1 MNPEL
6 IPFDPELVSFIR
18 RILSTA
24 ETGKPQWDPSAVYVY
39 KDDNR
44 FKPPRQQI
52 TLSIGFTEG
61 GGNLKKVLE
70 RYTDKGGVL
79 AEDFAPYLATMGR
92 DATLANDV
100 RFKNLLRE
108 AGTEPAMKE
117 AQEEC
122 FDELYLEPAFEWAGK
137 YGFTLPLSYLVITD
151 SFLHSGSMLPSL
163 MNAFPEKKP
172 VAGGDEKTWINEYLN
187 ARKNWLENHSNKI
200 LNNTVYRVNCYLI
213 ELAKGNWDLNSGSL
227 VMNGTQVTRI
237 A

>member
-1 MNPEL
+1 MNRGI
-6 IPFDPELVSFIR
+6 IPFDLVLVSFIR

-24 ETGKPQWDPSAVYVY
+24 ETGKPEWNPSSVYVY

-52 TLSIGFTEG
+52 TLSIGFTES
-61 GGNLKKVLE
+61 GNLKKVLE

-92 DATLANDV
+92 SSTLASDV

-108 AGTEPAMKE
+108 AGSEHAMKQ

-122 FDELYLEPAFEWAGK
+122 FDELYLEPAFTWAFQ

-151 SFLHSGSMLPSL
+151 SFLHSGSMLPFL
-163 MNAFPEKKP
+163 MNAFAEKKP
-172 VAGGDEKTWINEYLN
+172 VSGGDEKKWINEYLQ
-187 ARKNWLENHSNKI
+187 ARKKWLENHSNKI
-200 LNNTVYRVNCYLI
+200 LQNTVYRVNCYLI
-213 ELAKGNWDLNSGSL
+213 ELAKGNWDLGAGAI
-227 VMNGTQVTRI
+227 VMHGTQVARV

>member
-1 MNPEL
+1 MSLEV
-6 IPFDPELVSFIR
+6 PFDRGLVSFIR

-24 ETGKPQWDPSAVYVY
+24 ETGKPEWNPSSVYVY

-70 RYTDKGGVL
+70 RYTDKGGIL
-79 AEDFAPYLATMGR
+79 AEDFAPYLASMGR
-92 DATLANDV
+92 TSTLANDT

-108 AGTEPAMKE
+108 AGSEHAMKQ

-122 FDELYLEPAFEWAGK
+122 FDELYMEPAFKWAFE
-137 YGFTLPLSYLVITD
+137 YGFTLALSYLVITD
-151 SFLHSGSMLPSL
+151 SFLHSGSMLPFL
-163 MNAFPEKKP
+163 MNSFPENKP
-172 VAGGDEKTWINEYLN
+172 VSGGDEKTWINEYLN

-200 LNNTVYRVNCYLI
+200 LRNTVYRVNCYLI
-213 ELAKGNWDLNSGSL
+213 ELAKSNWDLGSGAI
-227 VMNGTQVTRI
+227 VMNGTMVTKL

>member
-1 MNPEL
+1 MSLEV
-6 IPFDPELVSFIR
+6 PFERGLVSFIR

-24 ETGKPQWDPSAVYVY
+24 ETGKPEWNPSSVYVY

-44 FKPPRQQI
+44 YKPPRQQI

-70 RYTDKGGVL
+70 RYTEKGGVL
-79 AEDFAPYLATMGR
+79 TEDFAPYLATMGR
-92 DATLANDV
+92 GTTLASDV

-108 AGTEPAMKE
+108 AGTEHAMKQ

-122 FDELYLEPAFEWAGK
+122 FDELYLEPAFRWAFE
-137 YGFTLPLSYLVITD
+137 YGFVLPLSYLVITD
-151 SFLHSGSMLPSL
+151 SFLHSGSMLPFL
-163 MNAFPEKKP
+163 MDRFPEKKP
-172 VAGGDEKTWINEYLN
+172 VAGGDEKDWINQYLN

-200 LNNTVYRVNCYLI
+200 LQNTVYRVNCYLI
-213 ELAKGNWDLNSGSL
+213 ELAKGNWGLSSGSL
-227 VMNGTQVTRI
+227 VMNGTLVTRV